1 MTKAMMDL
9 RELVEKSGDAD
20 LLKEMIGFAAERLM
34 ELEVGVRAGAAYGEK
49 DPERKAQRNGYRERD
64 WQTRAGN
71 VELRIPKLRTGSY
84 FPSFLEPHRAV
95 EKALTAVIQEAYV
108 HGVSTRAMDDLVQ
121 AMGGTGI
128 SKSQVSR
135 LCEEID
141 ERVEA
146 FLTRPIEGEWVYLW
160 IDATYLKVRQ
170 GGRIVSVAV
179 TIAVGVNT
187 DGRREVLGMAI
198 GPSEAETFWTGFLRD
213 LVRRG
218 LSGVKLVISDAHE
231 GIKASGGRVLNTS
244 WQRCRV
250 HFQRNV
256 LAHAGKSSRRVV
268 SAFIATA
275 FAQNDYASA
284 KTQWRHVADQMRPKL
299 PKLAALMDEGEE
311 DVLAYMTFP
320 QQHRTK
326 LHSTNPIERLNGEIK
341 RRTDVVGI
349 FPNENAI
356 RRLVGAILMEQTEE
370 WAVQRARYMTLETLA
385 PVCDNPLVSLPAA
398 QVS

>member
-84 FPSFLEPHRAV
+84 FPFFLEPHRAV

-146 FLTRPIEGEWVYLW
+146 FLTRPIEGEWV
-160 IDATYLKVRQ
+160 
-170 GGRIVSVAV
+170 
-179 TIAVGVNT
+179 
-187 DGRREVLGMAI
+187 
-198 GPSEAETFWTGFLRD
+198 
-213 LVRRG
+213 
-218 LSGVKLVISDAHE
+218 
-231 GIKASGGRVLNTS
+231 
-244 WQRCRV
+244 
-250 HFQRNV
+250 
-256 LAHAGKSSRRVV
+256 
-268 SAFIATA
+268 
-275 FAQNDYASA
+275 
-284 KTQWRHVADQMRPKL
+284 
-299 PKLAALMDEGEE
+299 
-311 DVLAYMTFP
+311 
-320 QQHRTK
+320 
-326 LHSTNPIERLNGEIK
+326 
-341 RRTDVVGI
+341 
-349 FPNENAI
+349 
-356 RRLVGAILMEQTEE
+356 
-370 WAVQRARYMTLETLA
+370 
-385 PVCDNPLVSLPAA
+385 
-398 QVS
+398 